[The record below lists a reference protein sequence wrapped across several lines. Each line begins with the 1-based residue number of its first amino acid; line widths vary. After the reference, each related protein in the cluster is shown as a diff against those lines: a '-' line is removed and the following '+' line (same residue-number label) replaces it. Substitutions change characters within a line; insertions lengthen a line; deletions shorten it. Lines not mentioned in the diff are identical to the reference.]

1 MLYIPPWQK
10 FDSYPFSCSN
20 DNNQINFMSLVSLR
34 LVDSVGN
41 NKADSKI
48 EKENV
53 YEKELQKNIEA

>member
-1 MLYIPPWQK
+1 
-10 FDSYPFSCSN
+10 
-20 DNNQINFMSLVSLR
+20 MSLVSLR

-53 YEKELQKNIEA
+53 YEKELQENIEA